1 MLKRFKKEEKA
12 MASEEKP
19 IKLRRRVDLF
29 SGIALIV
36 GTMIGSGIFVSP
48 AGLLNRTQS
57 IEYSLG
63 VWTACGVL
71 SMLGALAYAELG
83 TMITSSGAE
92 YSYFMVAF
100 GPFPAYMFSWVST
113 IIIKPSQLAIICLSF
128 AEYVAEAF
136 ADECSPSPVIFKIIG
151 LATVGVVTL
160 INCVS
165 VKLATSIQNI
175 FCLCKLV
182 AIAII
187 ICGGAYKYFAGNVDI
202 FANSKDVTPSMGAL
216 AVAFY
221 SGLWAYD
228 GWNNLNYVTEEIVN
242 PKKNLPLAI
251 AIAIPLV
258 TVCYVLVNMAYLT
271 VMSPAEM
278 AISDAVAVTF
288 GYRILYGFSW
298 IMPLSVAISTFGSA
312 NGTIFAAGRLCYVA
326 SREGHLPDVLSFV
339 HRKNLTPAPALIFHA
354 VIAQI
359 MILGGNIE
367 GLIDFFSFTVWIF
380 YGMAMFALILLRKTK
395 PDIARPYKVPLFV
408 PAIVLLFSI
417 YLVIA
422 PIIDNPKM
430 EYVYSIMFMASGALL
445 YVPFVYYKLKLPF
458 TGKLSQTLQ
467 LILRLVPPTSMPD
480 C

>member
-1 MLKRFKKEEKA
+1 MKRIKRN
-12 MASEEKP
+12 SEGGGEPKP
-19 IKLRRRVDLF
+19 VKLRRRVDLF

-48 AGLLNRTQS
+48 AGLLERTQS
-57 IEYSLG
+57 IEYSLA
-63 VWTACGVL
+63 VWVACGVL

-128 AEYVAEAF
+128 AEYVVEAF
-136 ADECSPSPVIFKIIG
+136 AYECPPSPFVLKLIG
-151 LATVGVVTL
+151 ITTVALVTL
-160 INCVS
+160 INCLS
-165 VKLATSIQNI
+165 VRLATTIQNV
-175 FCLCKLV
+175 FCFCKLL
-182 AIAII
+182 AIFII
-187 ICGGAYKYFAGNVDI
+187 IAGGAYKMIQGNVDI
-202 FANSKDVTPSMGAL
+202 FADSKGEQPSLGNL

-242 PKKNLPLAI
+242 PKKNLPLSI
-251 AIAIPLV
+251 LIAIPLV
-258 TVCYVLVNMAYLT
+258 TLCYVLVNIAYLT
-271 VMSPAEM
+271 VMSPSEM
-278 AISDAVAVTF
+278 IISDAVAVTF
-288 GYRILYGFSW
+288 GSRILKGFSW

-326 SREGHLPDVLSFV
+326 SREGHLLDILSYV

-354 VIAQI
+354 LIAQVLI
-359 MILGGNIE
+359 FGGNIE

-380 YGMAMFALILLRKTK
+380 YGMSMFALLLLRKTK
-395 PDIARPYKVPLFV
+395 HDIARPYKVPLFV
-408 PAIVLLFSI
+408 PIIVLIASV
-417 YLVIA
+417 YLVLA
-422 PIIDNPKM
+422 PIIDNPKI
-430 EYVYSIMFMASGALL
+430 EYIYSILFMVAGALL
-445 YVPFVYYKLKLPF
+445 YVPFVLYRIRLPF
-458 TGKLSQTLQ
+458 LGKITQKIQ
-467 LILRLVPPTSMPD
+467 LIMKLVPPTSMPD